1 MASTFRSLKLNC
13 HICNGA
19 RSDCRENTSTRI
31 THCRHD
37 VTSAPGFQFVGQDA
51 LGFNMWVVDDG
62 QSRDDANWEELR
74 RQREA
79 DRERRF
85 REESQ
90 RFAQSLDA
98 SERDH
103 NIRKIHAQLGLTT
116 RHRQNLRERRLSDV
130 EIDAGK
136 FFSIAPWQEV
146 TGISPQLAG
155 ADKDGRKLLIG
166 QSGFACPIWN
176 VQGQIIGWQTRF
188 DDATDNKYRWP
199 TSRSKKRPNG
209 PTAHLQNGELPISC
223 CCPMGEI
230 KRISIG
236 LAEGFLKPYIAAQ
249 RLNQIVIG
257 AAGGNFAGSPILLK
271 AWLDALSAE
280 LSTKIADLY
289 PDAGVLTNKNVMEHY
304 ERTIQL
310 VQGWGYTVR
319 IAWWGQ
325 VDKSHPDIDELEN
338 FDAITY
344 LSPDEF
350 FQLADKERYHKE
362 VAKAQAKLNSLTYK
376 PDILLHEEYLPPDL
390 WSKLPETGIVNLKA
404 RKGGGKS
411 TLIKEIIKQCKAQG
425 RRVLSVTPRI
435 ALGREQAFKWDITW
449 IDECGVQGNY
459 SLTADLLEQEAALGL
474 CWDSLWKVVGQ
485 DWSGTV
491 VIIDESELG
500 FKHLATSST
509 CEERRASIL
518 VGFAKLLE
526 QVLSTDGLVV
536 LSDADLSDVSVDYV
550 KAFAPQNTR
559 IFTVINTHKGSPWDV
574 EFFTGKRG
582 DVENRILENL
592 DAGLK
597 TVIATDSQAE
607 GEALERKILD
617 YYPKAKVVRIDR
629 KTTQEDFGREFV
641 KDPNGSIRASRPDIL
656 IYTPSMGTGVSIDE
670 PHFDEIVG
678 MFFGALE
685 PSEGR
690 QMLARER
697 APIPRIVWC
706 KDTNHDIPG
715 CKSPLPSVVKKQLF
729 KFHQTTSFN
738 LLNLAHVLAGSEDD
752 AAALDALNRLWD
764 KDRQE
769 WSNPHLDLYANVKAR
784 RNFGLSQLA
793 VQLYQELLDEG
804 HSVRVFEGGKTAFS
818 DEIADAKEEIKQEE
832 AAAIAN
838 AEKIDVDRARTILNS
853 PHSKEA
859 DRRKAYRAVLADS
872 LPEVELTQEF
882 VYKAAIADKG
892 RWLAQQR
899 LFWML
904 TNPDKAKILD
914 KKQWHRHLQKE
925 LIYLPDIRTY
935 SLQVKVLSDIGVLN
949 LIDSHREYCANDQD
963 VQRFR
968 DRAFFMRHRIK
979 TAFDLTVTEKT
990 DAIALLGRLFERIG
1004 LELHSTKR
1012 IGPRGQQVRYYGITQ
1027 ASFNDPDR
1035 LAVLDALTRKYGD
1048 LADEF
1053 RSQRLAS
1060 CNNTTEVVAT
1070 ENGSQRSAIDINPEQ
1085 VVATKAVPVPEK
1097 AITPTSVSQPS
1108 LPARAVEILTRYGE
1122 WLRGY
1127 FYVGR
1132 KGDRHQLADC
1142 TGYRGIFVANDEF
1155 RFATG

>member
-1 MASTFRSLKLNC
+1 MASSFRPLKGSC
-13 HICNGA
+13 EICNGA
-19 RSDCRENTSTRI
+19 RRDCRSNTHTSLI
-31 THCRHD
+31 HCRHD
-37 VTSAPGFQFVGQDA
+37 VNTVAGFRFISTDA
-51 LGFNMWVVDDG
+51 LGFNMWAVDDG
-62 QSRDDANWEELR
+62 RERNEASWSEM
-74 RQREA
+74 RQQRAAE
-79 DRERRF
+79 RERRIKA
-85 REESQ
+85 EAEHL
-90 RFAQSLDA
+90 AMLLDA
-98 SERDH
+98 DERDR

-116 RHRQNLRERRLSDV
+116 RHRQNLRDRSLTDV

-136 FFSIAPWQEV
+136 FFSIAPWQEI
-146 TGISPQLAG
+146 TGINPRLAG
-155 ADKDGRKLLIG
+155 ADLDGRKLLIG

-209 PTAHLQNGELPISC
+209 PTAHLQNGNLPISC
-223 CCPMGEI
+223 CRPMREI
-230 KRISIG
+230 KRTSIG

-249 RLNQIVIG
+249 RMGQIIIG
-257 AAGGNFAGSPILLK
+257 AAGGNFAGSPQLLK
-271 AWLDALSAE
+271 ACLDELSAE

-289 PDAGVLTNKNVMEHY
+289 PDAEALANKNVMEHY

-325 VDKSHPDIDELEN
+325 VSKSSPDIDDLDR
-338 FDAITY
+338 FDAIAY
-344 LSPDEF
+344 LSPDDF

-362 VAKAQAKLNSLTYK
+362 VAKAQLALNNLTYK
-376 PDILLHEEYLPPDL
+376 PDVLLHEEYLQSDL

-459 SLTADLLEQEAALGL
+459 SLSADLLVQEAALGL
-474 CWDSLWKVVGQ
+474 CWDNLWKVVGQ
-485 DWSGTV
+485 DWLGAV

-536 LSDADLSDVSVDYV
+536 LSDADLSDVSVNYI

-559 IFTVINTHKGSPWDV
+559 IFTVINTHKGPAWDV

-617 YYPKAKVVRIDR
+617 RYPNTKVVRIDR

-641 KDPNGSIRASRPDIL
+641 KNPNGSIRASRPDIL

-670 PHFDEIVG
+670 PHFDEVVG

-685 PSEGR
+685 PSEDR
-690 QMLARER
+690 QMLARVR
-697 APIPRIVWC
+697 APILRIVWC
-706 KDTNHDIPG
+706 KDANHDISG

-729 KFHQTTSFN
+729 KFHQTTSFD
-738 LLNLAHVLAGSEDD
+738 LLGLVHILAASNDD
-752 AAALDALNRLWD
+752 SAALDALNRLWD
-764 KDRQE
+764 KDKQE
-769 WSNPHLDLYANVKAR
+769 WNNPHLDLFANVKAR

-793 VQLYQELLDEG
+793 VQLHQDLLDEG

-832 AAAIAN
+832 AAAIAK

-853 PHSKEA
+853 PHS
-859 DRRKAYRAVLADS
+859 
-872 LPEVELTQEF
+872 
-882 VYKAAIADKG
+882 
-892 RWLAQQR
+892 
-899 LFWML
+899 
-904 TNPDKAKILD
+904 
-914 KKQWHRHLQKE
+914 
-925 LIYLPDIRTY
+925 
-935 SLQVKVLSDIGVLN
+935 
-949 LIDSHREYCANDQD
+949 
-963 VQRFR
+963 
-968 DRAFFMRHRIK
+968 
-979 TAFDLTVTEKT
+979 
-990 DAIALLGRLFERIG
+990 
-1004 LELHSTKR
+1004 
-1012 IGPRGQQVRYYGITQ
+1012 
-1027 ASFNDPDR
+1027 
-1035 LAVLDALTRKYGD
+1035 
-1048 LADEF
+1048 
-1053 RSQRLAS
+1053 
-1060 CNNTTEVVAT
+1060 
-1070 ENGSQRSAIDINPEQ
+1070 
-1085 VVATKAVPVPEK
+1085 
-1097 AITPTSVSQPS
+1097 
-1108 LPARAVEILTRYGE
+1108 
-1122 WLRGY
+1122 
-1127 FYVGR
+1127 
-1132 KGDRHQLADC
+1132 
-1142 TGYRGIFVANDEF
+1142 
-1155 RFATG
+1155 